1 MRLLLARHGQ
11 TDWNDAGKFQGMS
24 DIPLNALGLEQARL
38 LAERLKNEKIDVI
51 YSSALKRAHKTA
63 TIVGESHSIGV
74 VPREDLN
81 ERTYGKWDGLT
92 EEQIREQYGE
102 DFDAYCKDRYDVAP
116 TEGESIKQITQ
127 RVAAFLEMVKG
138 EEGTVLVVT
147 HSGTLRGLLDGLL
160 DYSHEEVANLRFKQT
175 SLTSITI
182 EDGRVTLD
190 FINST
195 DHLRGSE

>member
-1 MRLLLARHGQ
+1 MKIKMKVLQVIPRLGYGGAETGCYDLAH
-11 TDWNDAGKFQGMS
+11 F
-24 DIPLNALGLEQARL
+24 
-38 LAERLKNEKIDVI
+38 LAEKNCTAISHEIAHELLRQSGYKRYIEDVHDTWQQHLFEAI
-51 YSSALKRAHKTA
+51 
-63 TIVGESHSIGV
+63 
-74 VPREDLN
+74 PF
-81 ERTYGKWDGLT
+81 
-92 EEQIREQYGE
+92 EQYGE